1 MDKKKKIFGIA
12 GLLIGLIIAFL
23 PAPAGLTPVSMRC
36 LGIFIGTVIFW
47 IGDVFPFFLT
57 TFAMGCLMVITKTT
71 SFNTVF
77 SGYASSMV
85 WFMVGAMGI
94 AAALTKCGFMK
105 RLAYTIINFFSPT
118 FLGQTIGLN
127 ISGLIINPLIPSV
140 TAKTA
145 MVMPIAEAI
154 SNGMGY
160 EMKSRGRHGI
170 FGAAFV
176 GITIT
181 SHAFYSSN
189 FHCIYVRGLLDPE
202 TQAQFGFAQW
212 FIASLPWLIIVMIGM
227 ELCTYLLYKPQKTDT
242 SIASKQFIVDEL
254 KKMGSMSRDEKIS
267 AVILVVSVI
276 LWATEK
282 LHGIPSHMV
291 ALAAAVLLVYTGVIT
306 ANELVSSINWP
317 IILLCGILVTLG
329 NVLAEVGVND
339 YIATL
344 MAPLFGSGGTSPFVL
359 LTVIS
364 IIVYLMRFVVTAQMA
379 SLPIIF
385 GAISP
390 IAVIAGINPW
400 VLAFTGLTAT
410 ATWTALF
417 QNTFAIQGFGSFGG
431 NDGVSYGQIAK
442 HSICYMVVNI
452 VGILGSIPFWSMMGL
467 L

>member
-1 MDKKKKIFGIA
+1 MTNKKKIFGIA
-12 GLLIGLIIAFL
+12 GVVIGVLIALLPPL
-23 PAPAGLTPVSMRC
+23 PGLTALSMRC
-36 LGIFIGTVIFW
+36 LGIFVGTVLFW
-47 IGDVFPFFLT
+47 IGDVYPFFLT
-57 TFAMGCLMVITKTT
+57 TLAMGVLMVITKTT

-77 SGYASSMV
+77 AGYSNSMV
-85 WFMVGAMGI
+85 WFMLGAMGI
-94 AAALTKCGFMK
+94 AGALTKSGLMK
-105 RLAYTIINFFSPT
+105 RLSYSIMRLFSPT

-160 EMKSRGRHGI
+160 EKKSKGRHGL

-189 FHCIYVRGLLDPE
+189 FHCIYVRGMLSEEL
-202 TQAQFGFAQW
+202 QAQFGFAQW
-212 FIASLPWLIIVMIGM
+212 FLASLPWLLIVMIGM
-227 ELCTYLLYKPQKTDT
+227 ELATLLLYKPAKTT
-242 SIASKQFIVDEL
+242 GTVKSKEFVLEEL
-254 KKMGSMSRDEKIS
+254 KKMGPMSKDEKIS
-267 AVILVVSVI
+267 GLILLVSVA

-291 ALAAAVLLVYTGVIT
+291 AVTAAILLVYTGVLS
-306 ANELVSSINWP
+306 ANELVSSINWSM
-317 IILLCGILVTLG
+317 LVLCGVLITLG
-329 NVLAEVGVND
+329 NVFAEVGIND
-339 YIATL
+339 YIAKL
-344 MAPLFGSGGTSPFVL
+344 VSPMFGSGNSNPFIL

-364 IIVYLMRFVVTAQMA
+364 VIVYLMRFIVTAQMA

-390 IAVIAGINPW
+390 IAVVAGINPW

-410 ATWTALF
+410 ATWTVLF
-417 QNTFAIQGFGSFGG
+417 QNTFAIQGFAAFGG
-431 NDGVSYGQIAK
+431 DEGVKYGEIAK
-442 HSICYMVVNI
+442 HSICYMLVNI
-452 VGILGSIPFWSMMGL
+452 IGILGSIPFWKIMGL
-467 L
+467 M